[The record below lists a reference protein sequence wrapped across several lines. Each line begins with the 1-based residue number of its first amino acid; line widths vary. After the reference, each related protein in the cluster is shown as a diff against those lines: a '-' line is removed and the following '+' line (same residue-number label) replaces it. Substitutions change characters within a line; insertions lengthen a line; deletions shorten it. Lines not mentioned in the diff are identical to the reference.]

1 MYNRVYVKVKYA
13 KPEKKVKPF
22 PKVNLNI
29 LNDQAFNR
37 SPINNIYGFI
47 LNDPKFNT
55 FDRQGKLV
63 HLLYRLIWSAKN
75 TNSDLGRFI
84 QNNGLGAMAPQIDID
99 ALESFCRSYQ
109 SAIKYCGE
117 QVVGLERE
125 FNYEL
130 LTAVSG
136 SSWAP
141 KKDYGVLTD
150 KALERLKSVA
160 NNFSGRGTDHS
171 VEGYLKF
178 LNERVMP
185 SIPSNYTDY
194 LLYDGKESFTVDQAR
209 ILVSVFTR
217 EFPSF
222 RSNMERIRRGVYN

>member
-1 MYNRVYVKVKYA
+1 M
-13 KPEKKVKPF
+13 
-22 PKVNLNI
+22 
-29 LNDQAFNR
+29 
-37 SPINNIYGFI
+37 
-47 LNDPKFNT
+47 
-55 FDRQGKLV
+55 V
-63 HLLYRLIWSAKN
+63 HLLYKLIWSSKN
-75 TNSDLGRFI
+75 ASSEIGRFI
-84 QNNGLGAMAPQIDID
+84 QNNGLGTLSPQIDMY
-99 ALESFCRSYQ
+99 ALESFCSSYQ

-136 SSWAP
+136 SGWAP

-160 NNFSGRGTDHS
+160 DNFSGRGTDRS
-171 VEGYLKF
+171 VEEYLKF
-178 LNERVMP
+178 LNERVLP

-194 LLYDGKESFTVDQAR
+194 LLYDGNESFTVDQTR

-222 RSNMERIRRGVYN
+222 RSNMDRIRRGAYN